1 MKRSVFQLII
11 IVLSSILFG
20 FLLTLL
26 PNYFPVFELD
36 ITERVVSII
45 VLILF
50 ILFFLMTIT
59 MYIHS
64 HFLIRKSQFISTLIP
79 LRTFDS
85 LREDGMVTFY
95 NNMKKLIKK
104 TKKSIIYI
112 TYPIDKYNVS
122 NRPYSLYSKEYYST
136 KAGKE
141 FKGFHKEMLNFI
153 KNMFNTKNRMY
164 FMMLIQNVTKK
175 PKGIDD
181 IENPEITI
189 DNTSE
194 KFFSKIEEYKHRIR
208 SKTKHDSSIEMYNI
222 VSNDEVIAIIAD
234 NTYML
239 LISRIMDKY
248 VSSFVKDPAVV
259 KEFVAHASMK
269 IPESF

>member
-1 MKRSVFQLII
+1 MKRSIFQLII
-11 IVLSSILFG
+11 IVLTSILFG

-26 PNYFPVFELD
+26 PNYFPVFDLD
-36 ITERVVSII
+36 LTTQVVSII
-45 VLILF
+45 VLVLF
-50 ILFFLMTIT
+50 ILFFLMTMV

-95 NNMKKLIKK
+95 HNMKKLLKK
-104 TKKSIIYI
+104 TKKSLIYI
-112 TYPIDKYNVS
+112 TYPLDRYNVS
-122 NRPYSLYSKEYYST
+122 NRPYSIYSREYYWT

-141 FKGFHKEMLNFI
+141 LRGFHKAVLNFI
-153 KNMFNTKNRMY
+153 KGMFNTKDKMY
-164 FMMLIQNVTKK
+164 FKMLVQNVTKK
-175 PKGIDD
+175 PRGIDEV
-181 IENPEITI
+181 ENPEIMIGSKT
-189 DNTSE
+189 E
-194 KFFSKIEEYKHRIR
+194 QFFSKVEEYKHRLR
-208 SKTKHDSSIEMYNI
+208 SKSKHDSSVEVYNI
-222 VSNDEVIAIIAD
+222 VSNDEVIAIISD

-259 KEFVAHASMK
+259 KEFVAHVSMK